1 MWASSEV
8 TYSGYSRPRPLESR
22 VGLRAFHAIQ
32 SCPEA
37 ATRVE
42 PVGPKLT
49 AIGSQVTKS
58 DERTMSEELFRAPQ
72 QGVIKRSFDRSAF
85 GAVRALSGCYTGFVL
100 DRLGKLG
107 FMSPA
112 MKPLSPG
119 TRICGLAT
127 TVLGAELEVRR
138 MAINLAQPGDVLM
151 IAAGGVTD
159 YACFGDATALR
170 MQLKGMAGCV
180 IDGSTRDAASLRET
194 KFPIFVKGVTAR
206 NYHYPYGGDH
216 GAVNVPI
223 VCDGVLVHPGD
234 VVLGD
239 DDGIVVVPAAVAVTL
254 AQTIERELAAEEA
267 TRKAMT
273 SFKPYD
279 VQGVL
284 AKRGYRFED

>member
-1 MWASSEV
+1 
-8 TYSGYSRPRPLESR
+8 
-22 VGLRAFHAIQ
+22 
-32 SCPEA
+32 
-37 ATRVE
+37 
-42 PVGPKLT
+42 
-49 AIGSQVTKS
+49 
-58 DERTMSEELFRAPQ
+58 MSEELFRAPQ
-72 QGVIKRSFDRSAF
+72 QGVIKLSFDRSAS
-85 GAVRALSGCYTGFVL
+85 GAVRPLSGCYTGFVL

-112 MKPLSPG
+112 MKPLSLG

-127 TVLGAELEVRR
+127 TALGAELEVRR
-138 MAINLAQPGDVLM
+138 MAINMARPGDVLV

-180 IDGSTRDAASLRET
+180 IDGSTRDAASLREM

-223 VCDGVLVHPGD
+223 VCDGVLIHPGD

-239 DDGIVVVPAAVAVTL
+239 DDGVVVVPAAVAITL
-254 AQTIERELAAEEA
+254 AQTIERELAVERA

-279 VQGVL
+279 VQGIL
-284 AKRGYRFED
+284 AERGYRFED

>member
-1 MWASSEV
+1 
-8 TYSGYSRPRPLESR
+8 
-22 VGLRAFHAIQ
+22 
-32 SCPEA
+32 
-37 ATRVE
+37 
-42 PVGPKLT
+42 
-49 AIGSQVTKS
+49 
-58 DERTMSEELFRAPQ
+58 MSEELFRVPP
-72 QGVIKRSFDRSAF
+72 QGVIKRTFDRSAA
-85 GAVRALSGCYTGFVL
+85 GAVRALSACYTGFVL

-112 MKPLSPG
+112 LKPLALG
-119 TRICGLAT
+119 TRLCGLAT

-138 MAINLAQPGDVLM
+138 MAINLAQPGDVLV

-180 IDGSTRDAASLRET
+180 IDGSTRDAASLRDM
-194 KFPIFVKGVTAR
+194 KFPIFVKGITAR
-206 NYHYPYGGDH
+206 NYHYPYGGEH

-239 DDGIVVVPAAVAVTL
+239 DDGIAIVPAAVALTL
-254 AQTIERELAAEEA
+254 TRTIERDRAAEQN

-279 VQGVL
+279 VQAILVE
-284 AKRGYRFED
+284 RGYRFED

>member
-1 MWASSEV
+1 MFSISSI
-8 TYSGYSRPRPLESR
+8 RIPPRPP
-22 VGLRAFHAIQ
+22 AFHAIQ
-32 SCPEA
+32 HSWPAA
-37 ATRVE
+37 ATRIE
-42 PVGPKLT
+42 PVRPKLT
-49 AIGSQVTKS
+49 ARSQITKS
-58 DERTMSEELFRAPQ
+58 DERSMSEELFRAPQ
-72 QGVIKRSFDRSAF
+72 QGVIKLSFDRSAA

-119 TRICGLAT
+119 ITICGLAT

-151 IAAGGVTD
+151 VAAGGVTD

-180 IDGSTRDAASLRET
+180 IDGATRDAASLRAT
-194 KFPIFVKGVTAR
+194 RFPVFVKGVTAR

-216 GAVNVPI
+216 GAVNVAI

-239 DDGIVVVPAAVAVTL
+239 DDGVVVVPAAVAITL
-254 AQTIERELAAEEA
+254 AQTIERELAVEQA

-279 VQGVL
+279 VQGIL
-284 AKRGYRFED
+284 AGRGYRFED

>member
-1 MWASSEV
+1 VRDRALLSS
-8 TYSGYSRPRPLESR
+8 SRHTH
-22 VGLRAFHAIQ
+22 RAGDIEF
-32 SCPEA
+32 A
-37 ATRVE
+37 ATGDR
-42 PVGPKLT
+42 
-49 AIGSQVTKS
+49 ATKS
-58 DERTMSEELFRAPQ
+58 DQRIMSEELFRAPQ
-72 QGVIKRSFDRSAF
+72 QGVIYRTFDRSASA
-85 GAVRALSGCYTGFVL
+85 AVRALSACYTGFVL

-112 MKPLSPG
+112 MKPLGLG

-138 MAINLAQPGDVLM
+138 MAINMAQPGDVLV

-180 IDGSTRDAASLRET
+180 IDGSTRDAASLRAM
-194 KFPIFVKGVTAR
+194 KFPIFVKGITAR
-206 NYHYPYGGDH
+206 NYHYPYGGEH

-239 DDGIVVVPAAVAVTL
+239 DDGIVVVPAAVAL
-254 AQTIERELAAEEA
+254 MLSQTIERELAAEEA

-273 SFKPYD
+273 AFKPYD
-279 VQGVL
+279 VQGILVE
-284 AKRGYRFED
+284 RGYRFED